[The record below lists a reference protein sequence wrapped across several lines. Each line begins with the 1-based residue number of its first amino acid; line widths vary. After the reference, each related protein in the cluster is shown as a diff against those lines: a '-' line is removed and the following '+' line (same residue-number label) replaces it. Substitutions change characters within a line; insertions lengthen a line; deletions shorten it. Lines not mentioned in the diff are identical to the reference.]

1 MGYNIEVSFNTLKHS
16 CVMEMRDMIINLAL
30 ENGCNSWYDDFEFI
44 NSQRNLRTHAVI
56 TVNFYNYNIDQI
68 VKFLKIIKVI
78 KGLYIETIFDD
89 DNNNFLF
96 ASKYYLTQMMDKHL
110 SNKYKLNK
118 RERSYSEDDT
128 IILNTIAKKQK
139 NNSN

>member
-1 MGYNIEVSFNTLKHS
+1 
-16 CVMEMRDMIINLAL
+16 MEMRDMIINLAL

-44 NSQRNLRTHAVI
+44 NSPHNLRTHTVI
-56 TVNFYNYNIDQI
+56 TVNFYNYDIDQI

-78 KGLYIETIFDD
+78 KGLYIETIYDD

-110 SNKYKLNK
+110 SNKYKVNK

-128 IILNTIAKKQK
+128 IILNTISKKTK
-139 NNSN
+139 E